1 MAVTNPNQGPFTPS
15 IAFPFLII
23 LHQPISGPS
32 PTSVKF
38 QRYGCALMEGNK
50 QNCYTEKD
58 LLLLFFKISKLVCGG
73 VPQ

>member
-1 MAVTNPNQGPFTPS
+1 MAVTNPNQSPFTPS

-38 QRYGCALMEGNK
+38 QRDGCALMEGNK
-50 QNCYTEKD
+50 QE
-58 LLLLFFKISKLVCGG
+58 LLYPKGFTPAFL
-73 VPQ
+73 